1 MTIGA
6 TSAIA
11 AAVLKIFKLIIVG
24 SICGIRPNHFRRLAF
39 PSLRT
44 DRAPALKLSD
54 RNCTRDEQI
63 APVPR
68 QFAAKNRRKYGWA
81 KLWPVYCQ
89 VSPQLAIRVWT
100 IRRADGITALRLLEL
115 AEPS

>member
-11 AAVLKIFKLIIVG
+11 AAVLKTFKLIIVG

-39 PSLRT
+39 PSPRT
-44 DRAPALKLSD
+44 DRAQYSG
-54 RNCTRDEQI
+54 CQI
-63 APVPR
+63 GTVRGMNRSHRFRGNSPPK
-68 QFAAKNRRKYGWA
+68 AAANTVGPGRAG
-81 KLWPVYCQ
+81 YCQ
-89 VSPQLAIRVWT
+89 VLPQLAIRVWT
-100 IRRADGITALRLLEL
+100 IRRADGITTPRLLEL